1 MELARTAGRWRR
13 LPAAAA
19 TVVLL
24 GLTACSGGRESK
36 DYSVPDS
43 LCGARI
49 NAELFSPFLPPGKEL
64 TTHRSTPATNV
75 TWCRIY
81 VDGESIAQTSQ
92 EWWSNMNVLEFS
104 RGLTLDDPTRR
115 TDDGLYAYSD
125 QEAFGKAPRC
135 NNRDHKDQ
143 VLYTAILIPGSE
155 HRDADSMKKLIS
167 EYTKALE
174 QSPVC

>member
-1 MELARTAGRWRR
+1 
-13 LPAAAA
+13 
-19 TVVLL
+19 
-24 GLTACSGGRESK
+24 
-36 DYSVPDS
+36 
-43 LCGARI
+43 
-49 NAELFSPFLPPGKEL
+49 
-64 TTHRSTPATNV
+64 
-75 TWCRIY
+75 
-81 VDGESIAQTSQ
+81 
-92 EWWSNMNVLEFS
+92 MNVLEFS